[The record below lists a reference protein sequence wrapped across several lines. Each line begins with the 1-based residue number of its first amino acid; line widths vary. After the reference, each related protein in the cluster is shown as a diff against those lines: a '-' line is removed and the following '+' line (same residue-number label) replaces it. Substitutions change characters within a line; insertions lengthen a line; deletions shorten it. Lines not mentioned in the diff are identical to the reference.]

1 MGFDEVHKMDIT
13 GDGVDDTV
21 GVRRNEDGSVEY
33 HVDVDDDGIAD
44 LKAVDV
50 DGDGVIDHV
59 LIDQDGDGI
68 YDTAAV
74 DINGDGQ
81 LDGSAEKSDEK

>member
-13 GDGVDDTV
+13 GDGVDETV

-33 HVDVDDDGIAD
+33 HVDVDDDGTAD
-44 LKAVDV
+44 LLAVDK

-59 LIDQDGDGI
+59 LIDNDGDGK
-68 YDTAAV
+68 YDTAVV
-74 DINGDGQ
+74 DVNGDGE
-81 LDGSAEKSDEK
+81 LDAVAEK

>member
-13 GDGVDDTV
+13 GDGVDETV

-33 HVDVDDDGIAD
+33 HVDVDGDGTAD
-44 LKAVDV
+44 MLAVDA

-59 LIDQDGDGI
+59 LLDNDGDGK
-68 YDTAAV
+68 YDAAV
-74 DINGDGQ
+74 VDANGDGQ
-81 LDGSAEKSDEK
+81 MDAVAEQ

>member
-13 GDGVDDTV
+13 GDGVDETV

-33 HVDVDDDGIAD
+33 HVDVDGDGTAD
-44 LKAVDV
+44 MKAVDV

-59 LIDQDGDGI
+59 LLDNDGDGK
-68 YDTAAV
+68 YDTAVV
-74 DINGDGQ
+74 DANGDG
-81 LDGSAEKSDEK
+81 DFDAVAEK

>member
-1 MGFDEVHKMDIT
+1 MGFEEVHKMDIT
-13 GDGVDDTV
+13 GDGVDETV

-33 HVDVDDDGIAD
+33 HVDVDDDGTAD
-44 LKAVDV
+44 LLAVDK

-59 LIDQDGDGI
+59 LIDNDGDGK

-74 DINGDGQ
+74 DINGDGE
-81 LDGSAEKSDEK
+81 LDAVAEK

>member
-13 GDGVDDTV
+13 GDGTEDTV

-33 HVDVDDDGIAD
+33 HVDVDDDGTAD
-44 LKAVDV
+44 LLAVDT
-50 DGDGVIDHV
+50 DGDGVIDQV
-59 LIDQDGDGI
+59 LIDQDGDGK

-74 DINGDGQ
+74 DLNGDGTI
-81 LDGSAEKSDEK
+81 DAVAEKE